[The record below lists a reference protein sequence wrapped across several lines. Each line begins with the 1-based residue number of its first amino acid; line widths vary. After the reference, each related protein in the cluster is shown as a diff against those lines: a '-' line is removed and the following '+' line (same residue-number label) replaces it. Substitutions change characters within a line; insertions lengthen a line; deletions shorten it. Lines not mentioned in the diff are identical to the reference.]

1 MDLDD
6 LIGQLLM
13 YRSCNAGS
21 GKLQVRLECDHGQTG
36 MKPNWVGKAYISQGE
51 ESDYMVD
58 TIHDDDLDGTEVP
71 VLLIQGY

>member
-21 GKLQVRLECDHGQTG
+21 GKLQVRLECDQAQAS
-36 MKPNWVGKAYISQGE
+36 MEPIWVGRAYISQGE

-58 TIHDDDLDGTEVP
+58 TVHEDDLDGTEVP
-71 VLLIQGY
+71 VLLIQA